1 MFEYFSTPLYYV
13 QFTYYVED
21 FKGRI
26 PSCTSHTECLNYLNY
41 PNYLNYLGDM
51 NRAHILF
58 EAEKVIL
65 GLSTLNAVEIP
76 YNLKYVTL

>member
-1 MFEYFSTPLYYV
+1 MY
-13 QFTYYVED
+13 D
-21 FKGRI
+21 
-26 PSCTSHTECLNYLNY
+26 CTRHTDCLNYLNY
-41 PNYLNYLGDM
+41 QGDM